1 MPNRIYLGHRI
12 MNDMSVSSHVLPY
25 YPDAR
30 KASVLVEAF
39 LWYTKRTIGV
49 GEERIALLS
58 SVCSDDLN
66 SVELPD
72 TDMVGPFLLGG
83 LDGYPFVGKTGL
95 GAFSHHVPEHG
106 AALLFFG
113 PHVGIT
119 DAGQV
124 GRVVRPGQSAPS
136 DCCGAAM
143 AGLRKLEAGGITY
156 KPPCD
161 FAVDDYQQEML
172 EQLLLKSADE
182 ILGVGS
188 PDEAWRFVRLTEV
201 IYRETKQTLLNLL
214 NGVPFEAPAFVFGGI
229 LINEDGG
236 RGSSIAIRDV
246 IGVQG
251 GNFVNMTNEFAE
263 RSGEKFK
270 DLEAGKVDV
279 FR

>member
-1 MPNRIYLGHRI
+1 
-12 MNDMSVSSHVLPY
+12 MNDMRASSHVLPY

-39 LWYTKRTIGV
+39 LWYTRLTLGV
-49 GEERIALLS
+49 GEDRIALLS

-72 TDMVGPFLLGG
+72 TDMVGPFILGG

-95 GAFSHHVPEHG
+95 GAFSHHVPEPG

-119 DAGQV
+119 DAGQA
-124 GRVVRPGQSAPS
+124 GRVIRPGQSAPS

-156 KPPCD
+156 KRPCD
-161 FAVDDYQQEML
+161 FAVDDYQQETL
-172 EQLLLKSADE
+172 EQLLLKYADE
-182 ILGVGS
+182 ILGAGP
-188 PDEAWRFVRLTEV
+188 PDEARRFVRLTEV

-214 NGVPFEAPAFVFGGI
+214 NRIQFGEPAFVFGGI

-246 IGVQG
+246 IGVQD
-251 GNFVNMTNEFAE
+251 GNLVNLTNEFVE
-263 RSGEKFK
+263 RTGEKFRN
-270 DLEAGKVDV
+270 LEAGKVDV